1 MSQYVEAPTRSLPA
15 GAAIAKYL
23 RVKLTGTP
31 ALLAVAGVADTC
43 LGTMEEESFAS
54 GDIRAVRLR
63 TAQGTRKFVAAGA
76 IAAGAPFFA
85 AAGGKVSA
93 TVNGNPEGFALEAA
107 AANNDVI
114 EGVMEAVGQKVAS
127 GQFTTV
133 TAADTVVTGL
143 NTVTSVVAILE
154 ADPGLDPGLVTAQ
167 IGDQAGAPAAG
178 SIIIKTWKFTSN
190 ANPTPLAATTFVKKV
205 NWIAIGT

>member
-1 MSQYVEAPTRSLPA
+1 MSQFVESPCRSLPCS
-15 GAAIAKYL
+15 GAIAQYL
-23 RVKLTGTP
+23 RVKLTGNP
-31 ALLAVAGVADTC
+31 AQLAVAGVADTC
-43 LGTMEEESFAS
+43 LGTLEEASFVA
-54 GDIRAVRLR
+54 GDMRAVRMR

-93 TVNGNPEGFALEAA
+93 TVNGNPEGFAIEAA
-107 AANNDVI
+107 AANNDVF

-133 TAADTVVTGL
+133 SAADTVATGL

-154 ADPGLDPGLVTAQ
+154 ADPGLDPALVTAQ
-167 IGDQAGAPAAG
+167 IGDQAGAPVAG

-190 ANPTPLAATTFVKKV
+190 ANPTPLAATTFTKKV